1 MEKQLNQNS
10 KNRSKPPSTGQ
21 NANRSSLPRV
31 ENRPYPPGASRQL
44 LPAAS
49 AVTSHEVRCLK
60 VCPNCHSVM
69 HATDKLFS

>member
-1 MEKQLNQNS
+1 MI
-10 KNRSKPPSTGQ
+10 T
-21 NANRSSLPRV
+21 LPRV